1 MAQLKQLL
9 DKEQFICLDLLR
21 DPVAIPCGHS
31 YCMGCINLYWK
42 NNDPHATFCCPQCR
56 QSFSLNMPIL
66 KPILNMNTILAD
78 VVEKMKVLVQPAVS
92 WSAAHKVASEV
103 ECDFCTETREK
114 AVKSCLVCLA
124 SYCKIHLQPHY
135 QSLALKKHKL
145 VEVSGHLQEKICP
158 QHSKLL
164 EIYCQTDQQCICLL
178 CVIDGHKGHETVLA
192 ASESARQQEQ
202 LGLVRRKFKGK
213 IHTKE
218 KELLELRQAVDTL
231 KISVNSTMENSDQ
244 IFDEFVQAVKKRSQE
259 VRGLIQDQ
267 EKMAVSL
274 LEKLEQ
280 EITELKEQDNKLEH
294 LLHTDDHVHV
304 LQTHRLISAPFGST
318 DVLSISIASLS
329 DLGNVTNAVAALRT
343 RLEGVFKVEWPKIVR
358 SASTVKILQSP
369 LPKIRAEFLYYSSQ
383 LALDPHSAHRE
394 LNVSPDRRTVSVR
407 AREHSWPDQPERFDY
422 WCQVL
427 GSEGLLGCC
436 YWEAEWSGMGITI
449 AMAYKDLARKG
460 DGNDSHFGRNIISWS
475 LFCSRKGYAFWHNNA
490 VTRIPGPSSS
500 RIGVYLDHSGGT
512 LAFYSVSE
520 SMKLLHKV
528 HTAFTQ
534 PLYPGLEF
542 TCYGVSVTLSQME

>member
-1 MAQLKQLL
+1 SSSQ
-9 DKEQFICLDLLR
+9 
-21 DPVAIPCGHS
+21 
-31 YCMGCINLYWK
+31 
-42 NNDPHATFCCPQCR
+42 
-56 QSFSLNMPIL
+56 
-66 KPILNMNTILAD
+66 
-78 VVEKMKVLVQPAVS
+78 
-92 WSAAHKVASEV
+92 
-103 ECDFCTETREK
+103 
-114 AVKSCLVCLA
+114 
-124 SYCKIHLQPHY
+124 
-135 QSLALKKHKL
+135 
-145 VEVSGHLQEKICP
+145 
-158 QHSKLL
+158 
-164 EIYCQTDQQCICLL
+164 
-178 CVIDGHKGHETVLA
+178 
-192 ASESARQQEQ
+192 
-202 LGLVRRKFKGK
+202 
-213 IHTKE
+213 
-218 KELLELRQAVDTL
+218 
-231 KISVNSTMENSDQ
+231 ISVNSTMENSDQ

-294 LLHTDDHVHV
+294 LLICCITSFLFAH
-304 LQTHRLISAPFGST
+304 LF
-318 DVLSISIASLS
+318 
-329 DLGNVTNAVAALRT
+329 
-343 RLEGVFKVEWPKIVR
+343 F
-358 SASTVKILQSP
+358 P
-369 LPKIRAEFLYYSSQ
+369 LFFPDSSQ
-383 LALDPHSAHRE
+383 LALDPRSAHRE

-460 DGNDSHFGRNIISWS
+460 DGNDSHFGRNSISWS

-528 HTAFTQ
+528 HTAFTHV
-534 PLYPGLEF
+534 LHVFVCLF
-542 TCYGVSVTLSQME
+542 SLFINVLLTFASFSVSSMLHNLTKTMSKAL